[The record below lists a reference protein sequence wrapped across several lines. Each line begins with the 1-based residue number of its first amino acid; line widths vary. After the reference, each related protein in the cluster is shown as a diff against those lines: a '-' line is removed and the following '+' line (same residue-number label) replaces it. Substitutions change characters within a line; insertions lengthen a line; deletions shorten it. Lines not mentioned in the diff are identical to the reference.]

1 KDKRVR
7 EALLMAINRQAIRKA
22 FLPPEISANPPQDAM
37 CHEKNIGCVSTE
49 KGPNYDPAG
58 AKKLLAS
65 AGLADGFDLEILT
78 WGQSTPAAVAIAGDL
93 RKIGVRA
100 TVDAVTVN
108 VFQSKRGD
116 GKSQMMVTSWD
127 NGDGQPDVNTTTDFF
142 FADSSR
148 NYSADADLVRWTE
161 DGVAELDLKKRE
173 DIYRKLFDKV
183 IRERYGLPIVEL
195 PAIIAHNKNLL
206 IDNNH
211 TKAQGFMLNRL
222 SWAK

>member
-1 KDKRVR
+1 
-7 EALLMAINRQAIRKA
+7 
-22 FLPPEISANPPQDAM
+22 
-37 CHEKNIGCVSTE
+37 
-49 KGPNYDPAG
+49 
-58 AKKLLAS
+58 
-65 AGLADGFDLEILT
+65 
-78 WGQSTPAAVAIAGDL
+78 
-93 RKIGVRA
+93 VRA